1 MTPEPRILQPPPL
14 SRHPDFERVADE
26 LHSRPAPRVE
36 VPVTISHI
44 ALQTDS
50 GGFARARDLV
60 GELCTRYGAPPP
72 FREYFHEADLGRL
85 GLRYEQHTEFYT
97 LTFLRPGEGTTPFE
111 DRALDLVPEEW
122 LARLPGV
129 LFAACHLVVERRD
142 PLPAPAEIDG
152 LFEGQRVRASAVM
165 DGVALVWTCW
175 RTHGDG
181 FVRFYAVDRGMDPPR
196 AGRFVQRILEL
207 DTYRM
212 AALLGLPAARRV
224 GPDLVDAEEEL
235 ARLAREVG
243 ETREMEERR
252 ALLARLF
259 DLAAR
264 IERLIAETAFRFGAT
279 RAYAQL
285 VRDRLAELRERR
297 LDPYQ
302 PLGQFLRRR
311 FEPAVRTCEAV
322 AERLRAAGER
332 VARTADLVRTRVD
345 VELQEQ
351 NRRLL
356 ASMERRAAL
365 QLRLQQTVEG
375 LSVIVLS
382 YYTVGLLGYLL
393 KGTSALGVPEKL
405 RTTLLALSVPL
416 VVAGVWYGIERFRRR
431 LLHGPHAGG
440 EG

>member
-14 SRHPDFERVADE
+14 SPHPDFERVAVE
-26 LHSRPAPRVE
+26 LHSRPAPRIQ

-44 ALQTDS
+44 ALQTDAA
-50 GGFARARDLV
+50 GLERVRALV
-60 GELCTRYGAPPP
+60 GELCGRYGAPPP
-72 FREYFHEADLGRL
+72 FREYFHEAALGRL

-97 LTFLRPGEGTTPFE
+97 LTFLRPAADTAPFE

-122 LARLPGV
+122 MAQLPGV
-129 LFAACHLVVERRD
+129 LFAACHLVLERRD
-142 PLPAPAEIDG
+142 PPSPAEIDE

-165 DGVALVWTCW
+165 DGVAWIWTSW

-196 AGRFVQRILEL
+196 AGRFVQRVLEL
-207 DTYRM
+207 HTYCM
-212 AALLGLPAARRV
+212 AALLGLPAARRTGPGLV
-224 GPDLVDAEEEL
+224 GAEEEL
-235 ARLAREVG
+235 AQLAREVG
-243 ETREMEERR
+243 ATREMEEQR

-264 IERLIAETAFRFGAT
+264 IERMIAETAFRFGAT

-285 VRDRLAELRERR
+285 VRDRLQELREQR

-302 PLGQFLRRR
+302 PLGQFLSRR

-322 AERLRAAGER
+322 AERLRAASER

-393 KGTSALGVPEKL
+393 KGTTTLGVPEKL
-405 RTTLLALSVPL
+405 QTTVLAVLVPL

-431 LLHGPHAGG
+431 LLHGDRTG
-440 EG
+440 EGG

>member
-14 SRHPDFERVADE
+14 LRHPDFERVADE

-36 VPVTISHI
+36 VPVTVSHL
-44 ALQTDS
+44 ALQTDRAGS
-50 GGFARARDLV
+50 DRARRLVADL
-60 GELCTRYGAPPP
+60 CRRYGAPPP

-85 GLRYEQHTEFYT
+85 TLRYEQHTEFYT
-97 LTFLRPGEGTTPFE
+97 LTFLRPAAGTTPFE
-111 DRALDLVPEEW
+111 DRALDLVPEAW
-122 LARLPGV
+122 LAELPGT
-129 LFAACHLVVERRD
+129 LFSACHLVLERRD
-142 PLPAPAEIDG
+142 PPTPAEVDR

-165 DGVALVWTCW
+165 DGAVLVWTSW
-175 RTHGDG
+175 RVHGDG
-181 FVRFYAVDRGMDPPR
+181 FVRFYAVDRGMDPSR

-224 GPDLVDAEEEL
+224 GPDLVSAEEEL

-243 ETREMEERR
+243 ETRDMEHQR

-264 IERLIAETAFRFGAT
+264 IERMIAETAFRFGAT

-285 VRDRLAELRERR
+285 VRDRLAELREQR
-297 LDPYQ
+297 LDPFQ
-302 PLGQFLRRR
+302 PLGQFLSRR

-322 AERLRAAGER
+322 AERLRSAGER

-393 KGTSALGVPEKL
+393 KGTSVLGVSEEL
-405 RTTLLALSVPL
+405 RTTLLALAVPV
-416 VVAGVWYGIERFRRR
+416 VVATVWYGVEHFRRR
-431 LLHGPHAGG
+431 LLHGPHAGE